1 MGVNMVQDKSKK
13 LIHAEIIN
21 EIIGSKWGLLI
32 LRELHFKK
40 CPMGF
45 NELLKALE
53 PISSRTLSLQLKKLQ
68 KWDMIEKKT
77 LSTSP
82 QRVEYSF
89 TEKGREFTD
98 IFYYLMKWSYKWN
111 F

>member
-1 MGVNMVQDKSKK
+1 
-13 LIHAEIIN
+13 
-21 EIIGSKWGLLI
+21 
-32 LRELHFKK
+32 
-40 CPMGF
+40 MGF
-45 NELLKALE
+45 NELLKHLE

-82 QRVEYSF
+82 QRVEYNF

-111 F
+111 FSNNED